1 MTGDVSD
8 RSYNKVSW
16 RLVPFLLVC
25 YVFNYIDRIN
35 IGIAQLQFKQDLGFS
50 DAVYGL
56 GAGLFFVGF
65 LLFEVPSNLLLVRV
79 GARKTLFRIMILW
92 GLVSAGTM
100 FVRTPAEFYTAR
112 LLLGAA
118 EAGFFPGVI
127 LYLTYWY
134 PTERRARIT
143 SRFLLA
149 LPIAGM
155 VGSPVSGFLMS
166 ALEGVLS
173 YRGWQW
179 LLLVEGLPSVALGI
193 LAYFYL
199 DDGPATASWLTA
211 DEKNHIVETLAAEA
225 SRKGG
230 SRGHGFAHALRD
242 PRVYIAG
249 AVSFASYSLASTIV
263 FWSPSVIQSA
273 GVADVRSVGML
284 SAIPFLVGA
293 LAMLVVSSHSDRTL
307 ERRWH
312 AAVSLAVAASSVS
325 MLPWFSG
332 SPAIS
337 VALLALTS
345 AGHYAA
351 LAVFWT
357 IPSDYLSRSAAAGG
371 IAMVSTIGAL
381 GGAIAPILL
390 GSVKTMTGSL
400 HYGLYVIAGMAALG
414 SIILLVGIPAPTAD
428 VRGRVDSV

>member
-8 RSYNKVSW
+8 ETYSKVSW

-65 LLFEVPSNLLLVRV
+65 LLFEVPSNLVLARV

-100 FVRTPAEFYTAR
+100 FVRTPAEFYAAR

-149 LPIAGM
+149 LPIAGTI
-155 VGSPVSGFLMS
+155 GSPVSGFLMS
-166 ALEGVLS
+166 ALEGVLD

-211 DEKNHIVETLAAEA
+211 AEKKHVVETLAAEA

-230 SRGHGFAHALRD
+230 SRGHGLAHALRD

-249 AVSFASYSLASTIV
+249 AVSFASYSLANTIA

-273 GVADVRSVGML
+273 GVADVRSVGVL

-312 AAVSLAVAASSVS
+312 AAVPLAVAASSVS

-357 IPSDYLSRSAAAGG
+357 IPSDYLSRSEAAGG
-371 IAMVSTIGAL
+371 IAMMSTIGAL

-390 GSVKTMTGSL
+390 GSVKTMTGNL

-414 SIILLVGIPAPTAD
+414 SIILLVGIAAPTTD
-428 VRGRVDSV
+428 VRRRLDSV